1 MELKFILPII
11 FLGTFAQAQDV
22 LWEKSMGGKQAD
34 YLMDAT
40 ATPDYGFLLAGSS
53 LSGKSG
59 NKTVAGNGDLDY
71 WLWKMNEN
79 GDLDWQKSFGGT
91 GNDFLHCVRLTNDGG
106 YILGGTSN
114 STDFID
120 DEKQPGTKKQKC
132 RGGDDFWV
140 IKLDAAGNEDWQQT
154 IGGMGQEKLKSIAPT
169 KDGGYILGGSSASP
183 NPSPGEQDPEELKMY
198 GDKKSENFGNMD
210 YWVVKL
216 DNKGKIV
223 WQKTFGGIYED
234 ELRSIEA
241 TNDGGYIIGGYSNS
255 PQSGNKSDDNK
266 GTGDFWILKLDQS
279 AEITWQKTIG
289 GNQDDQL
296 YMVHQ
301 TQDGNYVV
309 GGNSNSEASN
319 EKRNNNSNGT
329 DFWVLKLGQ
338 EGEIIWQET
347 YDIGAVDILTSIVE
361 NKDGT
366 LLIGGT
372 SPLTP
377 EGGTPNG
384 VRRIKAMGKIKAI
397 GKKSAANGGE
407 FIAIKTKEDGEE
419 IWRQSV
425 GSGGN
430 DLLKKAIET
439 RDGGYLLAGIGLPPA
454 PSKGGGA
461 ETYQTVDGGGT
472 RDSSL
477 PRNDNFGL
485 QQTENQQFQNIKNE
499 INGAIGGIQ
508 KDLNK
513 EISALMPSNAGK
525 QELGSINYGLN
536 LPTEFIKLPILGNN
550 DNTNTNSPIN
560 SATSPTSAQNSS
572 TPTPSST
579 SLAPPLGVG
588 GLGLGLG
595 LDFRVVKLRDEDK
608 KPVVRVR
615 VEAAPNPTTAFTN
628 IVIGYEFVSGTA
640 TVADIAGHILQQFD
654 IKTRTVPIDLE
665 SYPEGIYI
673 VNIAT
678 NVSSDGVEVIKK
690 GNKN

>member
-1 MELKFILPII
+1 MKLKLILLLI
-11 FLGTFAQAQDV
+11 FLATFAQAQDV

-71 WLWKMNEN
+71 WLWKMNEK

-120 DEKQPGTKKQKC
+120 EEKQSGTKKQKC

-183 NPSPGEQDPEELKMY
+183 NPSAGEQDPAEIKMY

-266 GTGDFWILKLDQS
+266 GTGDFWILKLDKNG
-279 AEITWQKTIG
+279 EITWQKTIG

-296 YMVHQ
+296 YVVHQ

-309 GGNSNSEASN
+309 GGNSNSEASD
-319 EKRNNNSNGT
+319 EKRSNNSNGT

-347 YDIGAVDILTSIVE
+347 YDIGSVDILTSIVE

-366 LLIGGT
+366 LLIGGSSPLT
-372 SPLTP
+372 PSPLTP

-384 VRRIKAMGKIKAI
+384 VDKIKAMGRTKASQKTKGA
-397 GKKSAANGGE
+397 GKNSNSGE
-407 FIAIKTKEDGEE
+407 FIAIKTKENGEE

-439 RDGGYLLAGIGLPPA
+439 RDGGYLLAGIGQPQNF
-454 PSKGGGA
+454 PSSGGVPEGR
-461 ETYQTVDGGGT
+461 GGFSPT
-472 RDSSL
+472 S
-477 PRNDNFGL
+477 NTDNFGL

-499 INGAIGGIQ
+499 INGAIGDVQ

-513 EISALMPSNAGK
+513 EISALNPSKGEK
-525 QELGSINYGLN
+525 QELGSIKYGLN
-536 LPTEFIKLPILGNN
+536 LPTEFIKLPTLGNN
-550 DNTNTNSPIN
+550 DNTNANNPIN
-560 SATSPTSAQNSS
+560 LPTQNSS

-579 SLAPPLGVG
+579 SLAPPLGAG
-588 GLGLGLG
+588 GLGLG
-595 LDFRVVKLRDEDK
+595 LDFRVVKLRDKDK

-628 IVIGYEFVSGTA
+628 IVIGYEFASGTA